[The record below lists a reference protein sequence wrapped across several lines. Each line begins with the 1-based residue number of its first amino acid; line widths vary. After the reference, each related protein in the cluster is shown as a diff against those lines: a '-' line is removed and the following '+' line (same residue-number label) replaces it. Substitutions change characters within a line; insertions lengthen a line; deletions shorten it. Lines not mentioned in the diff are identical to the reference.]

1 MKILAE
7 VKAHTKIKQ
16 LNLSPFI
23 SHSILKADTSLAEVE
38 KVCNEALQH
47 DFKSI
52 CIPPF
57 YIKKAKEFL
66 INSNIKISTVI
77 GFPFGYS
84 AIEAKIAEI
93 VLAIIDGVDEIEIT
107 ANISAIKNNDY
118 TFIANE
124 LNTILPIV
132 RSKNKILKVI
142 VESGSL
148 TNDELKKC
156 CDIYG
161 AAGIDYLKT
170 STGFGEKN
178 TSLNSIQLIRQ
189 HLADAVK
196 LEAGYNKITHSFA
209 ESLIKEG
216 VDRLCCSNSIDLIK
230 N

>member
-1 MKILAE
+1 M
-7 VKAHTKIKQ
+7 
-16 LNLSPFI
+16 NLSAYI
-23 SHSILKADTSLAEVE
+23 SHSILKADTSLADVE
-38 KVCNEALQH
+38 KVCKEALKH

-66 INSNIKISTVI
+66 ASSNIKISTVI

-93 VLAIIDGVDEIEIT
+93 VLAIIDGVDEIEVT
-107 ANISAIKNNDY
+107 ANTSAIKNNDY
-118 TFIANE
+118 NFIANE

-132 RSKNKILKVI
+132 RSKNKFLKI
-142 VESGSL
+142 IIESGSL

-178 TSLNSIQLIRQ
+178 TSLNAIHFIRK

-196 LEAGYNKITHSFA
+196 LEAGYNKITHAFA
-209 ESLIKEG
+209 EGLIKEG
-216 VDRLCCSNSIDLIK
+216 VDRLCCSNSLELVMR